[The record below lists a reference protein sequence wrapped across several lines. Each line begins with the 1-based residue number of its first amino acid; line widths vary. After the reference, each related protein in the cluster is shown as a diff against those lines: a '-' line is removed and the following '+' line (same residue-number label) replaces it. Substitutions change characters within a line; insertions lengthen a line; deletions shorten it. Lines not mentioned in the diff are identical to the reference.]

1 QAETFASSP
10 TPQDVGYSLQRERE
24 RQMPLFDFRCGA
36 CGHVFEALVRPQD
49 PRPECPRCHA
59 ADLERQLPTFAVS
72 SAEKTQA
79 AADKKRKKEAAAARR
94 DNIAMDIE
102 AERHRLE
109 DH

>member
-1 QAETFASSP
+1 MNWCQLPPSRPPAILFEE
-10 TPQDVGYSLQRERE
+10 DVSA
-24 RQMPLFDFRCGA
+24 MPLFDFHCRA
-36 CGHVFEALVRPQD
+36 CGHQFEALVRPQD
-49 PRPECPRCHA
+49 PSPPACPSCHS

-72 SAEKTQA
+72 SEEKTRA
-79 AADKKRKKEAAAARR
+79 AATKKRMKEARTARR

>member
-1 QAETFASSP
+1 
-10 TPQDVGYSLQRERE
+10 
-24 RQMPLFDFRCGA
+24 MPLFDFRCRA
-36 CGHVFEALVRPQD
+36 CGREFEALVRAQD
-49 PRPECPRCHA
+49 AAPECPACRS

-72 SAEKTQA
+72 SAEKTRA
-79 AADKKRKKEAAAARR
+79 AATKKRTKEAAVARR